1 MRKPVKRGR
10 AAAPRARLDVDERRA
25 QLLALGVRVFS
36 ERPYDDVSIDELAH
50 EAGVSKGLIYHYFP
64 TKRDYYVAALRETAR
79 QLVDEVSAGGSD
91 DDAPEERARRGL
103 DTYLG
108 FVERR
113 GPAYV
118 ALLRGGIGSDPE
130 VAAVLEDTRQAIL
143 GLILERLPGEAGR
156 AALLRAALRGFIG
169 FVEAMSVDWV
179 AHPGASRAD
188 LVALAS
194 SVLTDALR
202 AAALAWIE
210 RPAKKGG
217 PRRR

>member
-1 MRKPVKRGR
+1 MRTPVKRGR
-10 AAAPRARLDVDERRA
+10 AAPPPPRARLDVDERRA

-36 ERPYDDVSIDELAH
+36 ERPYDDVSIDELAR
-50 EAGVSKGLIYHYFP
+50 EAGVSKGLLYHYFP
-64 TKRDYYVAALRETAR
+64 TKRDYYVAALRETAG
-79 QLVDEVSAGGSD
+79 QLVAEVKAAGD
-91 DDAPEERARRGL
+91 DGTPEERVRRGL
-103 DTYLG
+103 ETYLG

-130 VAAVLEDTRQAIL
+130 VAGVLEDTRQAIL
-143 GLILERLPGEAGR
+143 GLIVERLPGEAGR
-156 AALLRAALRGFIG
+156 APLLRAALRGFSG
-169 FVEAMSVDWV
+169 FVESMSVDWV

-202 AAALAWIE
+202 AAVLAWVE
-210 RPAKKGG
+210 GPGGKGA
-217 PRRR
+217 RRR